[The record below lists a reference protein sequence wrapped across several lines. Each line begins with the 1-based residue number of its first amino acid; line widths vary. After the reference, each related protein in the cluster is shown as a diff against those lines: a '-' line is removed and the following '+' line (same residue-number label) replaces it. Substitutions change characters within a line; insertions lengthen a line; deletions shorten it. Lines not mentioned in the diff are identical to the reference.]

1 MPKSALYNWAAMKL
15 LFKFNLVL
23 ILVFGTG
30 IGVAGYISHN
40 FLEQSAR
47 EEVLQQARLM
57 MGAAGGMRSYTSQ
70 QLSPLLQAHQAR
82 IKTFLPQTVPAFS
95 ATEVFNYLR
104 GSYPDY
110 TYKEATLNPT
120 NLRDRAVDWES
131 DVIEA
136 FRSHAD
142 TKESSGERSVPGGRS
157 LFLARP
163 IVAQPSCLECHSTPA
178 AAPAVMISQYG
189 SNNGFGWKVNETIG
203 AQIVSVPMSV
213 PLTIA
218 DRAFRTL
225 MIYLGGVALATL
237 ILLDVAMITIVIRPV
252 SRLAGAADEI
262 SKGNFNV
269 PEIPVK
275 GSDEISHLAQSFNR
289 MYVSMVKAIRLLDS

>member
-1 MPKSALYNWAAMKL
+1 MIPKESELRGASDHLKPRVLGLQRGWRASCARQAFYLCIQCGRVSAETPSYRSASLVVCPKTYPRAKIGTLYNWAAMKL

-30 IGVAGYISHN
+30 IGVAGYISHS

-57 MGAAGGMRSYTSQ
+57 MGAAGGMRTYTSQ

-120 NLRDRAVDWES
+120 NLRDRAVDWEA
-131 DVIEA
+131 DVIEN
-136 FRSHAD
+136 FRSHAE
-142 TKESSGERSVPGGRS
+142 TKESSGQRSVPGGDRYS
-157 LFLARP
+157 WRVRLS
-163 IVAQPSCLECHSTPA
+163 PS
-178 AAPAVMISQYG
+178 
-189 SNNGFGWKVNETIG
+189 
-203 AQIVSVPMSV
+203 
-213 PLTIA
+213 
-218 DRAFRTL
+218 
-225 MIYLGGVALATL
+225 
-237 ILLDVAMITIVIRPV
+237 RPV
-252 SRLAGAADEI
+252 
-262 SKGNFNV
+262 
-269 PEIPVK
+269 
-275 GSDEISHLAQSFNR
+275 
-289 MYVSMVKAIRLLDS
+289 

>member
-1 MPKSALYNWAAMKL
+1 MRL
-15 LFKFNLVL
+15 LIKFNLVL

-30 IGVAGYISHN
+30 IGIAGYISRD
-40 FLEQSAR
+40 FLERSAR

-57 MGAAGGMRSYTSQ
+57 MGAAGGMRTYTSDQ
-70 QLSPLLQAHQAR
+70 IGPLLQAHQAR

-104 GSYPDY
+104 SSYPDY

-120 NLRDRAVDWES
+120 NLRDRAVDWEA
-131 DVIEA
+131 DVIES
-136 FRSHAD
+136 FRTHAA
-142 TKESSGERSVPGGRS
+142 KEFSGEREIPGGRS

-163 IVAQPSCLECHSTPA
+163 IVADGPCLECHSTPS
-178 AAPAVMISQYG
+178 AAPAAMIKIYG
-189 SNNGFGWKVNETIG
+189 TNNGFDWKLGDTVG

-218 DRAFRTL
+218 DQAFRTL

-237 ILLDVAMITIVIRPV
+237 ILLDLAMVLIVIRPV
-252 SRLAGAADEI
+252 SRLVAAADEI
-262 SKGNFNV
+262 SNGNFNV

-275 GSDEISHLAQSFNR
+275 GSDEISQLARSFNR
-289 MYVSMVKAIRLLDS
+289 MYVSMVKAIRLLES